1 MRFIRRTF
9 ISLAFIASLFILF
22 SFSSQFEMSK
32 HLEIFVSVF
41 KKLNA
46 EYVDEVDSGE
56 LMRVGIDAMLKSL
69 DPYTVYYSES
79 EIEDYK
85 TSISGEYGG
94 IGSLIRSDSN
104 YVIVTEPYEN
114 SPAAKAGLIAGDKI
128 ISVDGQSVRGKN
140 AGDLSKLLKGTP
152 GTGIKLVID
161 RPYIGE
167 INIEL
172 TREKIKLKSVP
183 YCDVRE
189 DGIAYIKLTRF
200 TKKCGQ
206 EVKEAYTALAESN
219 EIKGIVLDLRGNP
232 GGLLNEAVN
241 VTNTFIAKSEEVV
254 YTQGRDIE
262 TRKSYKTKLDA
273 ANDSTPL
280 VVLINRNSASASEIV
295 SGTIQDLDRGLVVGE
310 RSYGKGLV
318 QTTRPLVYNTQIKF
332 TTAKYY
338 IPSGRCIQELDY
350 AHRDKKGKA
359 IKVADSLRTQF
370 TTKNGRIVYDG
381 RGVMPD
387 FIASDSNLNNI
398 SIALLR
404 KNIIFDFVT
413 LFRSKNDSI
422 ASAKSFEVN
431 DALFNDFKAFIV
443 GKDYSYETKT
453 EKILAKLEKNTKVES
468 YYTALEEE
476 LRSLHD
482 KLNLD
487 KANDVD
493 KFQAEIKQLIKSEIL
508 TRYYFQ
514 KGKIIAGLSNDNYL
528 EEAIRL
534 IKDEDAYNALFKV
547 DTIGVY

>member
-1 MRFIRRTF
+1 M
-9 ISLAFIASLFILF
+9 
-22 SFSSQFEMSK
+22 
-32 HLEIFVSVF
+32 
-41 KKLNA
+41 
-46 EYVDEVDSGE
+46 
-56 LMRVGIDAMLKSL
+56 
-69 DPYTVYYSES
+69 
-79 EIEDYK
+79 
-85 TSISGEYGG
+85 
-94 IGSLIRSDSN
+94 
-104 YVIVTEPYEN
+104 
-114 SPAAKAGLIAGDKI
+114 
-128 ISVDGQSVRGKN
+128 
-140 AGDLSKLLKGTP
+140 
-152 GTGIKLVID
+152 
-161 RPYIGE
+161 
-167 INIEL
+167 
-172 TREKIKLKSVP
+172 
-183 YCDVRE
+183 
-189 DGIAYIKLTRF
+189 
-200 TKKCGQ
+200 
-206 EVKEAYTALAESN
+206 
-219 EIKGIVLDLRGNP
+219 
-232 GGLLNEAVN
+232 
-241 VTNTFIAKSEEVV
+241 
-254 YTQGRDIE
+254 
-262 TRKSYKTKLDA
+262 
-273 ANDSTPL
+273 
-280 VVLINRNSASASEIV
+280 
-295 SGTIQDLDRGLVVGE
+295 
-310 RSYGKGLV
+310 
-318 QTTRPLVYNTQIKF
+318 
-332 TTAKYY
+332 
-338 IPSGRCIQELDY
+338 
-350 AHRDKKGKA
+350 
-359 IKVADSLRTQF
+359 ADSLRTQF

>member
-1 MRFIRRTF
+1 MRLIKRTLLSF
-9 ISLAFIASLFILF
+9 TIIFCLLTFL

-46 EYVDEVDSGE
+46 EYVDDVDSGE

-94 IGSLIRSDSN
+94 IGSLIRTDSN

-114 SPAAKAGLIAGDKI
+114 SPAAKSGLRAGDKI
-128 ISVDGQSVRGKN
+128 IAVNEQSVEGKN
-140 AGDLSKLLKGTP
+140 ASDLSKLLKGTP
-152 GTGIKLVID
+152 GTEVNLKIERPFVGPID
-161 RPYIGE
+161 LLI
-167 INIEL
+167 

-183 YCDVRE
+183 YADIRA

-200 TKKCGQ
+200 TKQCGK
-206 EVKEAYTALAESN
+206 EVQEAYKALAQEN
-219 EIKGIVLDLRGNP
+219 EIKGIILDLRGNP

-241 VTNTFIAKSEEVV
+241 VTNTFIKQAQEIV
-254 YTQGRDIE
+254 YTQGRDLE
-262 TRKSYKTKLDA
+262 SKKSYKTKIPAL
-273 ANDSTPL
+273 NDSTPL
-280 VVLINRNSASASEIV
+280 VILINGNSASASEIV
-295 SGTIQDLDRGLVVGE
+295 SGTIQDLDRGLVVGQ

-350 AHRDKKGKA
+350 AHKDKKGKA
-359 IKVADSLRTQF
+359 TKMADSLRTEF
-370 TTKNGRIVYDG
+370 KTKNGRIVYDG
-381 RGVMPD
+381 QGVMPD
-387 FIASDSNLNNI
+387 YMAQDSNLSNI
-398 SIALLR
+398 SIALLK

-422 ASAKSFEVN
+422 IPALAFNVN
-431 DALFNDFKAFIV
+431 DELFENFKEFAQ
-443 GKDYSYETKT
+443 KRDYSYETKT
-453 EKILAKLEKNTKVES
+453 EQILANLEKNTKKES
-468 YYTALEEE
+468 YYGALERDLKALKTKLEE
-476 LRSLHD
+476 
-482 KLNLD
+482 D
-487 KANDVD
+487 KANDIE
-493 KFQAEIKQLIKSEIL
+493 KFESEIKHLLKIEIL
-508 TRYYFQ
+508 TRYYYQ
-514 KGKIIAGLSNDNYL
+514 KGKIIANLSDDNYMK
-528 EEAIRL
+528 EAIELLKNKER
-534 IKDEDAYNALFKV
+534 YTTLFQV